1 MGRAEGERHGR
12 TQQYLQLVDHL
23 SWRGERGTGAS
34 KARELERRTQQY
46 LQLVDRL
53 SGWGERGT
61 GASKARELERMAGG
75 WSEERGGGGK
85 REKGLL
91 YRGAPPRE

>member
-34 KARELERRTQQY
+34 KARELERR
-46 LQLVDRL
+46 
-53 SGWGERGT
+53 
-61 GASKARELERMAGG
+61 AGG
-75 WSEERGGGGK
+75 PVVGRGG
-85 REKGLL
+85 
-91 YRGAPPRE
+91 PRILIMDIQKLTMVIFLTALILVLGMYN

>member
-34 KARELERRTQQY
+34 KARELER
-46 LQLVDRL
+46 
-53 SGWGERGT
+53 
-61 GASKARELERMAGG
+61 MAGG
-75 WSEERGGGGK
+75 WTEERGGGGK
-85 REKGLL
+85 QEKGLL
-91 YRGAPPRE
+91 YQGHRHGNRSLSR